1 MTIEPHAARFQF
13 GTAVP
18 QQGNAVHPAT
28 AAVIAKTIS
37 VDEFFQR
44 APFLD
49 FPNPN
54 NSQRIRDLSAR
65 LLAKHE
71 ATIGYDM
78 LTMARAEG
86 HHRGFPGS
94 LSQAKAYGAR
104 DTAAAA
110 RRAGALEFIAANP
123 WSGSMAIGEHIQ
135 AHAGTVT
142 DMLNPMI
149 VEGLVIATLHNGRKI
164 YAMPGTAPFDGPK
177 RDNSDL
183 AARVLDAL
191 QSGPLSTTKIHKAAG
206 GCAYRLN
213 DTLDQMEKAGRIV
226 GSPIRPS
233 GTLWHAIGRPPEGQV
248 LFSSIRSA
256 AQ

>member
-1 MTIEPHAARFQF
+1 MTIEPHHARFQF

-18 QQGNAVHPAT
+18 QQGQAIHPAT

-49 FPNPN
+49 FPNPGQ
-54 NSQRIRDLSAR
+54 SQRIKDRSAMP
-65 LLAKHE
+65 LAKHE
-71 ATIGYDM
+71 ATIGYAM
-78 LTMARAEG
+78 LNMARAEG

-104 DTAAAA
+104 DTLASA

-123 WSGSMAIGEHIQ
+123 WSGAMAIGEHIQ
-135 AHAGTVT
+135 AHAGTTT
-142 DMLNPMI
+142 DMLNPM
-149 VEGLVIATLHNGRKI
+149 VKEGLIVSTMHSGRKL
-164 YAMPGTAPFDGPK
+164 YALPGTAPFDRPK

-183 AARVLDAL
+183 AARVLGAL
-191 QSGPLSTTKIHKAAG
+191 QSGPLSTTKVHKITG

-213 DTLDQMEKAGRIV
+213 YTLAEMEKAGQIGGRHL
-226 GSPIRPS
+226 PPN
-233 GTLWHAIGRPPEGQV
+233 GTLWHSIGRPPEGQV
-248 LFSSIRSA
+248 VFSSIRSA